1 MSTATLT
8 EGPRNWGFVLSEA
21 PGTLSRENGKVKSG
35 RKLDAGTVL
44 QWDGGVAGTTLV
56 AFTAGSL
63 DSNGVPAIEPAGILG
78 AHTDATDADTPAA
91 YIARNAEVN
100 LNNLTIPAETT
111 AGGQKAATTA
121 GLALL
126 GIIAR
131 GEL

>member
-21 PGTLSRENGKVKSG
+21 PGTRSRENGVVKSG

-44 QWDGGVAGTTLV
+44 QWDAGTVGGKLI

-63 DSNGVPAIEPAGILG
+63 DSNGVPAIEVAGILG
-78 AHTDATDADTPAA
+78 ADCDATDADTAAA
-91 YIARNAEVN
+91 YIARDAEVN
-100 LNNLTIPAETT
+100 LNNLTLPAETT
-111 AGGQKAATTA
+111 AGGQLDATTA